1 MGRGWLSRVGGF
13 LSVSH
18 GDKAR
23 LLASVVLLILVWV
36 GIAVRP
42 FAGVRA
48 ALHQVVRTA
57 RPVVPGRPSPGRVVW
72 AVDAADRHCPGDR
85 TCLVRSLTSEALL
98 RLYGYEPTHRIGV
111 DKEAEDDLAAHS
123 WLEYEGDVL
132 IGDLDDLSRY
142 EPLPALDDWDD
153 P

>member
-1 MGRGWLSRVGGF
+1 MGRGWLSRVGGI

-23 LLASVVLLILVWV
+23 LFSSVILLTLVRV

-48 ALHQVVRTA
+48 ALLRVVGTA
-57 RPVVPGRPSPGRVVW
+57 SPVVPGRPSPGRIVW

-111 DKEAEDDLAAHS
+111 DKEAEDDFAAHS

-142 EPLPALDDWDD
+142 EPLPALDDGDD
-153 P
+153 S